1 MSTDNPDPSKK
12 IAQKNDSTSTED
24 TPEVGVGL
32 LLLGALCLVIG
43 IGIGLIFSLK

>member
-1 MSTDNPDPSKK
+1 MSIEKPDPSKK
-12 IAQKNDSTSTED
+12 NTQENDSMSTED